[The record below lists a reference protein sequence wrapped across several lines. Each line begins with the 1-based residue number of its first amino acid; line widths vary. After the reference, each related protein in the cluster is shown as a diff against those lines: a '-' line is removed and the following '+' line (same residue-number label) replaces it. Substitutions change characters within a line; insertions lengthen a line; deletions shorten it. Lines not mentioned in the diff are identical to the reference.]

1 MPSSNGNISQ
11 ITGTLCGEFIGP
23 GDFPAQRPVTRS
35 FDVFFD
41 LRLSKR
47 LNKQPWGW
55 WFETHRVHYDVFV
68 MLGVFINISHELD
81 GVSNHLFVTCLVN
94 SFFGITTKKC
104 SKLCILGFC
113 EGNPLE
119 IGTFPWLRARYTE
132 DMPMSW
138 CHFAADALNDV
149 SKHFHNIN
157 TINRTTPIQLTIP
170 HFLSAKN
177 KKWKWSFW
185 CMKIYHCVTFC
196 SNFYVR
202 SHIKHKEHWL
212 GKCRIWTNS

>member
-1 MPSSNGNISQ
+1 MIWDASCSLWR
-11 ITGTLCGEFIGP
+11 LCNAWCFHQY
-23 GDFPAQRPVTRS
+23 FTWTRW
-35 FDVFFD
+35 
-41 LRLSKR
+41 RLESPFH
-47 LNKQPWGW
+47 N
-55 WFETHRVHYDVFV
+55 
-68 MLGVFINISHELD
+68 
-81 GVSNHLFVTCLVN
+81 LFN

-119 IGTFPWLRARYTE
+119 IGTFPWLRARYME

-185 CMKIYHCVTFC
+185 YLKIYHCVTFC